1 MTDHFGFIVYSRA
14 ASQGS
19 KRNLGNGI
27 MIESSK
33 RVKPYRADVR
43 GVALSAVPSDWDLDR
58 DINLDLTFCFKRPKS
73 HLTSKGL
80 LTKSAPAQPRGRSYG
95 DIDKLCRAT
104 LDALTGVCYHDD
116 SQVLV
121 LTGRK
126 LFSERNQVILHLS
139 YV

>member
-1 MTDHFGFIVYSRA
+1 MTDHFDFIVYSRA
-14 ASQGS
+14 APQGS

-33 RVKPYRADVR
+33 RVKPYRTDVR
-43 GVALSAVPSDWDLDR
+43 GVALEATPADWNLDR

-73 HLTSKGL
+73 HLTKKGL
-80 LTKSAPAQPRGRSYG
+80 LTKSAPSTPRGRSYG
-95 DIDKLCRAT
+95 DVDKLCRAT

-126 LFSERNQVILHLS
+126 LFHERNQVIIHLS

>member
-1 MTDHFGFIVYSRA
+1 MTNHLEFIVYGRA
-14 ASQGS
+14 APQGS

-33 RVKPYRADVR
+33 RVKPYRTDVR

-58 DINLDLTFCFKRPKS
+58 DIDLDLTFCFKRPKS

-80 LTKSAPAQPRGRSYG
+80 LTKSAPLTPRGRSYG
-95 DIDKLCRAT
+95 DVDKLCRAT
-104 LDALTGVCYHDD
+104 LDALTGVTYHDD

-126 LFSERNQVILHLS
+126 LFSERNQVIIHLR